1 MVKSRQTRK
10 AMKGGFSN
18 SADIWSFGICKMIID
33 AVGEAPA
40 GTKKNWRECLIYL
53 AGRAGVTPEH
63 LYNKMTP
70 IEFLTKIFRDGV
82 LGKNHYGIFRKPW
95 ESFRELW
102 QRTSAARDDA
112 LAAGKTWGNDW
123 NLKMVDLPGKP
134 VNEAARAAKEAA
146 NEERRKQE
154 WFKERSEFEGEPWY
168 AERVKE
174 LEDGASI
181 VASEEC
187 EDRMGNS
194 ADPGLCL
201 AARKGQAKR
210 AAASEA
216 RLKERTRKAI
226 ANRNAGERWGN
237 AEGELLALAAKH
249 GNTANNFGRVY
260 NGVPTGIK
268 ATKKN
273 PHPRAYE
280 PGTGTWLTGRNVPR
294 YWPQGKA
301 ELAWAPAPGK
311 YGNQRTEGWQP
322 APRMNGDFL
331 NPEARSE
338 IMSRVYPEYA
348 VSGPGKKLPE
358 RALYDEIAT
367 ALKGVRYE
375 KGFENAVTHQ
385 PQLDVYDQAF
395 SRAMNWRRKGAVS
408 V

>member
-18 SADIWSFGICKMIID
+18 SADIWSFGICKMLID
-33 AVGEAPA
+33 ALGTAPA
-40 GTKKNWRECLIYL
+40 GTKKNWRQCLEYL
-53 AGRAGVTPEH
+53 ASRGGFTAEH
-63 LYNKMTP
+63 LYNNVTP
-70 IEFLTKIFRDGV
+70 TEFLTKISMNWV
-82 LGKNHYGIFRKPW
+82 LGKDAYGTFKTPW

-102 QRTSAARDDA
+102 GQAAIQRDRFSVSHKVVA
-112 LAAGKTWGNDW
+112 
-123 NLKMVDLPGKP
+123 LPGKP
-134 VNEAARAAKEAA
+134 MNEAKRAAKEAA

-154 WFKERSEFEGEPWY
+154 WFKERSQFEGEPWY
-168 AERVKE
+168 AARVKE
-174 LEDGASI
+174 LEEGASI

-194 ADPGLCL
+194 ADPGLCR
-201 AARKGQAKR
+201 AARKGEAKR

-226 ANRNAGERWGN
+226 ANRNASERWGN

-249 GNTANNFGRVY
+249 ANTNANFRAAH

-294 YWPQGKA
+294 YWPQGRA

-311 YGNQRTEGWQP
+311 YANQRGEAWQP

-338 IMSRVYPEYA
+338 IMSRVYPEYP

-358 RALYDEIAT
+358 RALYDTIAK
-367 ALKGVRYE
+367 ALKEVRYE

-408 V
+408 A

>member
-1 MVKSRQTRK
+1 
-10 AMKGGFSN
+10 MKGGFYN
-18 SADIWSFGICKMIID
+18 SADVWSFGICKMIID
-33 AVGEAPA
+33 AIGGAPA
-40 GTKKNWRECLIYL
+40 GTKKSWRECLNYL
-53 AGRAGVTPEH
+53 AGRGGVTPEN
-63 LYNKMTP
+63 LYNKITP
-70 IEFLTKIFRDGV
+70 TEFLKKIGKDYV
-82 LGKNHYGIFRKPW
+82 LGRDAYGRFSKPW
-95 ESFRELW
+95 EQYREFW
-102 QRTSAARDDA
+102 QRSSAERN
-112 LAAGKTWGNDW
+112 AGRTRN
-123 NLKMVDLPGKP
+123 VELPGKP
-134 VNEAARAAKEAA
+134 MNEAMRAAKEAA
-146 NEERRKQE
+146 NVERRKQE

-168 AERVKE
+168 AARVKE
-174 LEDGASI
+174 LEEGASI

-194 ADPGLCL
+194 ADPGLCR
-201 AARKGQAKR
+201 AARKGEAKR

-226 ANRNAGERWGN
+226 ANRNAVNRWGN
-237 AEGELLALAAKH
+237 AEGELVALAAQH
-249 GNTANNFGRVY
+249 ANTPNNFRAAY

-294 YWPQGKA
+294 YWPQGRA

-311 YGNQRTEGWQP
+311 YGNQRSEAWQP

-338 IMSRVYPEYA
+338 IMARVYPEYP

-358 RALYDEIAT
+358 RALYDTIAK
-367 ALKGVRYE
+367 ALKEVRYE

-408 V
+408 A